1 MTRQPVPTMYHAPD
15 PADLSH
21 PIDLDGFILV
31 YHRPSGQTHLL
42 AEPAPQILSGLAGG
56 PATRAIILQR
66 LAAAHGLESEDD
78 AEAVIGE
85 RMAELA
91 AIGLIERR

>member
-1 MTRQPVPTMYHAPD
+1 MTRQPVTTMYHAPD

-21 PIDLDGFILV
+21 AIDLDGFALI

-42 AEPAPQILSGLAGG
+42 AEPAPQILAALAQG
-56 PATRAIILQR
+56 PATPATILQR
-66 LAAAHGLESEDD
+66 LAAVHGLESEDD
-78 AEAVIGE
+78 AEAVVAE
-85 RMAELA
+85 RLAELA